1 MRDSEDILP
10 GADWRDCFE
19 GEMVTAASSS
29 LDVSRLL
36 LDHPPAWIS
45 GLMALRNRLVSLFGL
60 RTVELAAG
68 TSAGGFPVLS
78 STADRAR
85 LRRQPSRFPYRR
97 RCGTGAWSADREGH
111 YYRPAQ
117 EPVRASLSFRRRAV
131 SSSHRAGDDA
141 AVLRQCPPR
150 QDRRRVD
157 QSTRVRVKPCARRS
171 SITPSSPGRCK
182 APTAMKTLPLASSG
196 ADRSAMTWLRSV
208 MMRCS
213 KAA

>member
-78 STADRAR
+78 STADRTVLGFDDNHLDFRIVVDVEQELGRQIVKVTTIVRRKNLFGR
-85 LRRQPSRFPYRR
+85 LYLFVVGPFHRRIVPATMRPFCANVRPVKTGDEWISR
-97 RCGTGAWSADREGH
+97 
-111 YYRPAQ
+111 
-117 EPVRASLSFRRRAV
+117 PV
-131 SSSHRAGDDA
+131 
-141 AVLRQCPPR
+141 
-150 QDRRRVD
+150 
-157 QSTRVRVKPCARRS
+157 
-171 SITPSSPGRCK
+171 
-182 APTAMKTLPLASSG
+182 
-196 ADRSAMTWLRSV
+196 
-208 MMRCS
+208 
-213 KAA
+213 